1 MDFDG
6 LVTEHSFTYPEQNYS
21 HEASVL
27 IEDDFFVGD
36 VVEIFSSP
44 KRTSPSRSINRASE
58 HPDLDPE
65 MLRIVEE
72 VIMAAESW
80 RNMDKDITFGI
91 MDPSRD
97 SNSSSASGVDDYDD
111 DIEIEEKEMES
122 NATTKSNVVFEEPLK
137 EV

>member
-1 MDFDG
+1 MQKHYNACLRFFKLNRRFRYLNKCLSYWHG
-6 LVTEHSFTYPEQNYS
+6 I
-21 HEASVL
+21 VL
-27 IEDDFFVGD
+27 RRKYVDACSIV
-36 VVEIFSSP
+36 VAQRRRRKTLVEIF
-44 KRTSPSRSINRASE
+44 N
-58 HPDLDPE
+58 
-65 MLRIVEE
+65 
-72 VIMAAESW
+72 SW

-97 SNSSSASGVDDYDD
+97 SNSSSASGVHDYDD

>member
-1 MDFDG
+1 
-6 LVTEHSFTYPEQNYS
+6 
-21 HEASVL
+21 
-27 IEDDFFVGD
+27 
-36 VVEIFSSP
+36 
-44 KRTSPSRSINRASE
+44 
-58 HPDLDPE
+58 
-65 MLRIVEE
+65 
-72 VIMAAESW
+72 
-80 RNMDKDITFGI
+80 MDKDITFGI